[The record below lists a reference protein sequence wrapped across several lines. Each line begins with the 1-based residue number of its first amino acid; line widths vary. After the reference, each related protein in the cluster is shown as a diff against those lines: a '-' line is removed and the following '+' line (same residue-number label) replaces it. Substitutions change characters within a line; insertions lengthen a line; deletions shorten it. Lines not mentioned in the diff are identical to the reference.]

1 MVSTI
6 LFITSYFGH
15 WPIRLQAAANV
26 ALPSGSVTLYDGFKF
41 PDQSTFNF
49 SSEQI
54 ERWGSKDL
62 DLGVANP
69 NAANGISEFF
79 LVNDYPPYT
88 DPNAS
93 QHSVENAGIFDMHQQ
108 NLDQVKEAPVSGYLV
123 HYVVPLLGHVYCVRA
138 RDGHHYAKLKVSGVE
153 KDRISFDYVYQP
165 DGTRF
170 FSQ

>member
-1 MVSTI
+1 MFVLVVFSRYQAQQSTPNLGPAQVLVWFYTLAVMVSTI

-123 HYVVPLLGHVYCVRA
+123 HYVVP
-138 RDGHHYAKLKVSGVE
+138 
-153 KDRISFDYVYQP
+153 
-165 DGTRF
+165 
-170 FSQ
+170 